1 MGDNVHLRV
10 TRKRAK
16 SDAAADAAAVN
27 RLARGRGITNR
38 TAAQARQV
46 QARKSL
52 DQHRIESGDGS

>member
-16 SDAAADAAAVN
+16 SDAAANAVAAN
-27 RLARGRGITNR
+27 RLAHRRGITDR
-38 TAAQARQV
+38 ITAQSRQA

-52 DQHRIESGDGS
+52 DRHRIESGDGS

>member
-16 SDAAADAAAVN
+16 SDAAANAVAAN
-27 RLARGRGITNR
+27 RLAHRRGIKDR
-38 TAAQARQV
+38 TAAQSRQA

-52 DQHRIESGDGS
+52 DQHRIQSGDGP

>member
-10 TRKRAK
+10 TRKRAN
-16 SDAAADAAAVN
+16 SDAAANAAAVN
-27 RLARGRGITNR
+27 RLTHARGITDR
-38 TAAQARQV
+38 TAAQLRHA